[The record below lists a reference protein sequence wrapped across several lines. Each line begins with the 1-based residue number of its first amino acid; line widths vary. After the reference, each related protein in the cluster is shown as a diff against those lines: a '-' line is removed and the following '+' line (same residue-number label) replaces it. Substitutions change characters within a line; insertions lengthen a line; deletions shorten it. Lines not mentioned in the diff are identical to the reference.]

1 MKPTEVRAL
10 SVDELKQK
18 EMDLRR
24 ELFNLKFQLA
34 KGELE
39 NNMRVRAVRKDISK
53 VLTIIS
59 EKEDKR
65 GIKNA

>member
-1 MKPTEVRAL
+1 MKPAEVRAL
-10 SVDELKQK
+10 SVDELKLK
-18 EMDLRR
+18 EMDLRK